1 MILGDHQLIGR
12 GKKWREFFS
21 VKTYDYGPQQ
31 VRGKVFTAMVI
42 SAINLYIKYII
53 NLEKSQ
59 LIHQKFIVWSFLF
72 VKNIL
77 VKNFVMKNFC
87 FVRAKTKFFLSN
99 LRFFPP
105 QKRSK
110 SNRDTPK
117 LIKSDSFKEKIF
129 KCLIILPNPLIS

>member
-31 VRGKVFTAMVI
+31 VRGKFSRPWSFFAVI

-59 LIHQKFIVWSFLF
+59 LIHQKFIVRSFLF

-110 SNRDTPK
+110 SNRVTPK
-117 LIKSDSFKEKIF
+117 LIKSDSFKEKNI
-129 KCLIILPNPLIS
+129 